1 MPESSQGSTS
11 AFPLRRTRNSWS
23 VVTLAGMEL
32 IAFAAVFVGL
42 ALLAALPL
50 MALLLL
56 ADTPSRHPDHDR

>member
-1 MPESSQGSTS
+1 
-11 AFPLRRTRNSWS
+11 
-23 VVTLAGMEL
+23 MEL